1 MVSRF
6 KILRGVSRGP
16 GGRHRR
22 GPPPRSAHPWRAGN
36 TAVEFALLMPVLFLL
51 LAGAIDYGW
60 AINKEMQMTGAV
72 RAALQ
77 YAERYNNNFASV
89 DAAVLTKIQQV
100 VGDSLTANGIS
111 SANVTTTV
119 TEFCECSDGTT
130 LSCALTCSGGSYP
143 HAYIKV
149 TADLTYTPF
158 INFANIANSVGL
170 GGGSAGSGSTT
181 LRSSLTARIQ

>member
-1 MVSRF
+1 MATLSRSCATALVVSVRPSPSAS
-6 KILRGVSRGP
+6 KRESCILS
-16 GGRHRR
+16 
-22 GPPPRSAHPWRAGN
+22 S
-36 TAVEFALLMPVLFLL
+36 
-51 LAGAIDYGW
+51 
-60 AINKEMQMTGAV
+60 QGAV